1 MDSTEDL
8 LGAIFDEE
16 TYNPT
21 SSMHVAGSA
30 SSPASSA
37 QREELP
43 ANLRYQRF
51 QMLVPIL
58 EHLIQGVIRE
68 LRHLDDISEIASE
81 GLSQEFLWAL
91 IQGSQGSGSTRAARI
106 TKRASELIRSRFSN
120 RCLIANLAE
129 ELGIHRSQLSRW
141 FKASYGITLSDFV
154 RICRIDKS
162 LDLLTDDEMTIAK
175 IALDC
180 GFNDQSHFTRS
191 FREVMT
197 TTPAK
202 WRKAIANNESL

>member
-8 LGAIFDEE
+8 FSAIFDEAAC
-16 TYNPT
+16 NAT
-21 SSMHVAGSA
+21 SPLHASEFAGSA
-30 SSPASSA
+30 Y
-37 QREELP
+37 RDELP
-43 ANLRYQRF
+43 AILRYQRF

-68 LRHLDDISEIASE
+68 LKHIDDISRIASE
-81 GLSQEFLWAL
+81 GLSRDFLWAL
-91 IQGSQGSGSTRAARI
+91 IQGSQGSDSTRAAHVTR
-106 TKRASELIRSRFSN
+106 RASELIRSHFSN

-141 FKASYGITLSDFV
+141 FKASYGITLSNFV

-162 LDLLTDDEMTIAK
+162 IDLLADDGISIAE

-191 FREVMT
+191 FREVMA

-202 WRKAIANNESL
+202 WRKAIASNDRSVNF